1 LDISKKNKLKQNSQY
16 TISSHPTW
24 RSSPYSRSHEFTAD
38 ELDEITFDD
47 VLHYFHMRCFGA
59 VNPNFADQALIV
71 VHQVNTVEF
80 WKKSLSWFFVNA
92 DVENKTQCW
101 QMILFIIW

>member
-1 LDISKKNKLKQNSQY
+1 MQPSNMVLIQKYKHVLMHFFTFLHGNPYNK
-16 TISSHPTW
+16 
-24 RSSPYSRSHEFTAD
+24 SHEFTAD
-38 ELDEITFDD
+38 ELDEVTFDD
-47 VLHYFHMRCFGA
+47 ALNYFHMRCFGA
-59 VNPNFADQALIV
+59 VNPDFADQALIV